1 MTDKTK
7 MAASAAAASSST
19 FVVAPHRAR
28 SGRFGARH
36 ASLRGD
42 GGGGG
47 HRAARFH
54 TVRRAVS
61 EPASSEGSSLPCHL
75 IVPTEHFNTDYVGS
89 ERNYDKKIK
98 ESVKAVKAWAE
109 DVENGVA
116 YEVTVRS
123 LPPSPSTFTS
133 PLKTA

>member
-1 MTDKTK
+1 

-19 FVVAPHRAR
+19 LVVAPHRAR
-28 SGRFGARH
+28 SGRFGAQQ
-36 ASLRGD
+36 ASVRGG

-54 TVRRAVS
+54 TARRAVS

-75 IVPTEHFNTDYVGS
+75 TVPTEHFNTDYVGS

-98 ESVKAVKAWAE
+98 EAVKAVKAWAE
-109 DVENGVA
+109 DVENGLA
-116 YEVTVRS
+116 DEVTVCS
-123 LPPSPSTFTS
+123 LFSPPIFATPS
-133 PLKTA
+133 KTA